1 MTACPKCFLPREDHA
16 WQCDGCGTEFRQDY
30 DTVRAELRAQLQ
42 RGRARFWVGTAVS
55 CAIVGGLVYLAL
67 HGAIFVSVPLA
78 VGIVGYLHHAA
89 SKISV
94 VRGHLE
100 LLERRHSALPRATA
114 HVGRS

>member
-1 MTACPKCFLPREDHA
+1 MTACPKCSLPKEEYA

-42 RGRARFWVGTAVS
+42 RGRVRFWVALAVS
-55 CAIVGGLVYLAL
+55 LAIVGGLVYLAM

-89 SKISV
+89 SKISI

-100 LLERRHSALPRATA
+100 LLERRHPSLPTATA
-114 HVGRS
+114 RSAGG